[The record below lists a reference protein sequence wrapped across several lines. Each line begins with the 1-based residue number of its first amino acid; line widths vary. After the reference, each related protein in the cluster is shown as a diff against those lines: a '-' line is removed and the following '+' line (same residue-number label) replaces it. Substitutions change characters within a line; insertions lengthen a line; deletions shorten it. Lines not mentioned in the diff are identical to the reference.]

1 MKLTSTF
8 QYNLFLLG
16 AYVYQTNVP
25 ILYISTRTHMS
36 ASLGKYCRRGVV
48 TKPDTVG
55 RICAAPD
62 NALNTF
68 NFRSVQN
75 PNEVERSPWAR
86 VQAGIKSYKCYV
98 LLVG

>member
-1 MKLTSTF
+1 
-8 QYNLFLLG
+8 
-16 AYVYQTNVP
+16 
-25 ILYISTRTHMS
+25 MS
-36 ASLGKYCRRGVV
+36 ATLGKYCRRGVV
-48 TKPDTVG
+48 TKPDTVR
-55 RICAAPD
+55 RICVAPD